1 MNFRFFFVIASCFVA
16 LLCNA
21 QVQVST
27 KQLIGTKWEA
37 TSYNISGIK
46 ENPSYKN
53 IKQFDGGVYY
63 NYSYYLQGEEP
74 SVSTFRYYVSDTTP
88 SDNVFNDNYVGTERK
103 GRYIVYYNDKTNETC
118 IYTIISFNDDEIVLH
133 NKTVTTPAL
142 DCYVTYK
149 RVK

>member
-1 MNFRFFFVIASCFVA
+1 MRVKFLIVLVSCFFT

-27 KQLIGTKWEA
+27 KQLAGTKWEA
-37 TSYNISGIK
+37 TLYNISGIK

-53 IKQFDGGVYY
+53 TKQFEGEIY
-63 NYSYYLQGEEP
+63 NSCSYYIQGEEP
-74 SVSTFRYYVSDTTP
+74 SVSTFRYYVSATAP
-88 SDNVFNDNYVGTERK
+88 SDNVFNDICVGKDNK
-103 GRYIVYYNDKTNETC
+103 GSYIVYYNDKTNETC
-118 IYTIISFNDDEIVLH
+118 VYTIISFNDDEMVLH
-133 NKTVTTPAL
+133 NKTVTDPVL